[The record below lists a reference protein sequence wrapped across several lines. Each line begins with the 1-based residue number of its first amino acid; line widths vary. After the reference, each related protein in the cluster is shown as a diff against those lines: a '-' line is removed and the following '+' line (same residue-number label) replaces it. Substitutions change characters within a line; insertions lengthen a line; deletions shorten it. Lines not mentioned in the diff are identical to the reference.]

1 MNNHIKVLSMNV
13 MGLSSNS
20 KKRLDVF
27 NWAKSKNA
35 SIVCFQETHSTKDI
49 ETRWEDE
56 WGGKCYFSHGDSKS
70 AGASIMFRSG
80 LDFKVNDLKI
90 DENGRYIILDLNV
103 YEQRLTFVCLYGYNT
118 DVPQFF
124 TDILYKSAEFANT
137 SYLFCDDWNA
147 VQNKS
152 DDTYNVLH
160 DRNINARKKI
170 DEMKETFELLDPWR
184 TCYPDDRKYTWRQP
198 SPVKQSRIDY
208 FLVSEDMFALMEN
221 TKIISGYRTD
231 HSAIVFCFSASL
243 AKRVK
248 GYWKF
253 NSQLLR
259 DSDYINLVK
268 TCIKNTISEYY
279 SNGVVDDNNKC

>member
-1 MNNHIKVLSMNV
+1 MNV
-13 MGLSSNS
+13 RGLSSNS
-20 KKRLDVF
+20 KKILDVF

-70 AGASIMFRSG
+70 AGVSIMFRSG

-90 DENGRYIILDLNV
+90 DENGRYIILDLTV
-103 YEQRLTFVCLYGYNT
+103 YEQRLTFVCMGTIQMYHNSLQTYFINL
-118 DVPQFF
+118 QN
-124 TDILYKSAEFANT
+124 LQNT
-137 SYLFCDDWNA
+137 SYLFCGDWNA

-184 TCYPDDRKYTWRQP
+184 TCYPDDRKYT
-198 SPVKQSRIDY
+198 
-208 FLVSEDMFALMEN
+208 
-221 TKIISGYRTD
+221 
-231 HSAIVFCFSASL
+231 
-243 AKRVK
+243 
-248 GYWKF
+248 
-253 NSQLLR
+253 
-259 DSDYINLVK
+259 
-268 TCIKNTISEYY
+268 
-279 SNGVVDDNNKC
+279 